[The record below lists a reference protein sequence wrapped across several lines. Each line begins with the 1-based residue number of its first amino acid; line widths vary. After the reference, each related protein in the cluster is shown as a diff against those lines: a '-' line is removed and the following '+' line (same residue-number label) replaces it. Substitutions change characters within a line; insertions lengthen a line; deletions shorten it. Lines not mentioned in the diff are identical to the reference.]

1 MPSKKQRKA
10 NWTNKEIWI
19 LLEEVRLEKEYL
31 MSSLTNEIT
40 NKKKSAIWQ
49 RIADKI
55 AASCGVEHRS
65 LVSVR
70 EKWGTLK
77 SEAQRRRDKRKATG
91 GGAVKECEYDNT
103 IFDILGEGS
112 NIADGIDDIPST
124 SATEKS
130 VELVEEEVADSS
142 LGGGS
147 VTVKVT
153 SESVSGDDQVSDV
166 DTSRARV
173 FAADGD
179 MSTVCV
185 EGDCGDDTGL
195 EVSAR
200 ALDKSAFKATSNHSR
215 TNRTASAGHALW
227 LSVRRITQSV
237 LPHQDPS
244 QKHEPR
250 EVACGC
256 DMSTRVAVTVLGC
269 GGEVSSLAPDSSHI
283 FSRPAEVK
291 TVGADAPGR
300 LKCRGSIKGEEL

>member
-1 MPSKKQRKA
+1 
-10 NWTNKEIWI
+10 
-19 LLEEVRLEKEYL
+19 

-112 NIADGIDDIPST
+112 NIADGIDGGIDMFSLRTTPSCSDMPSETVTSDSPTCVRTDQLSQEDIPST

-142 LGGGS
+142 LGMASKEANRGKRKLLRKAAFGGPL
-147 VTVKVT
+147 VDDYLK
-153 SESVSGDDQVSDV
+153 SE
-166 DTSRARV
+166 
-173 FAADGD
+173 
-179 MSTVCV
+179 
-185 EGDCGDDTGL
+185 
-195 EVSAR
+195 
-200 ALDKSAFKATSNHSR
+200 
-215 TNRTASAGHALW
+215 
-227 LSVRRITQSV
+227 
-237 LPHQDPS
+237 
-244 QKHEPR
+244 
-250 EVACGC
+250 
-256 DMSTRVAVTVLGC
+256 
-269 GGEVSSLAPDSSHI
+269 
-283 FSRPAEVK
+283 
-291 TVGADAPGR
+291 
-300 LKCRGSIKGEEL
+300 IKKK